1 VSIAFQADRPACS
14 RRAIALCCDDR
25 YLPFAA
31 FMAWQIATLSPERD
45 FDICIC
51 SIDGLELPKSLDHL
65 GVRLCQIE
73 AEAAFDGMGRDQRQ
87 TVSTYLRL
95 ALPDAFAN
103 DYDRILYLDSD
114 IFVQG
119 GDLAALLSI
128 DLKGRPIAA
137 VRDNPQWRTPNR
149 RPADLKALGLAAAP
163 YFNAGVLLI
172 ETRPWLD
179 ANTLGR
185 AQVVGQTQADKLVHK
200 DQTLL
205 NVVFHQNWAE
215 ISPVWNW
222 QYVQKSRLF
231 ESMADAH
238 LVHFIG
244 PNKPWKD
251 PKGIFPPRFAKALAP
266 FVATHFPDRGSITI
280 RSEPARNSA
289 EMRKMLRL
297 HYIAAPRMAHYL
309 DRFPTDMTV
318 HT

>member
-1 VSIAFQADRPACS
+1 
-14 RRAIALCCDDR
+14 
-25 YLPFAA
+25 
-31 FMAWQIATLSPERD
+31 MAWQIATLSPERD

-51 SIDGLELPKSLDHL
+51 SFDRLELPKSLDHL

-87 TVSTYLRL
+87 TVSAYLRL
-95 ALPDAFAN
+95 ALPDAFAD

-128 DLKGRPIAA
+128 DMKGRPIAA

-149 RPADLKALGLAAAP
+149 RPAELRALGLAAAP
-163 YFNAGVLLI
+163 YFNSGVLLI

-185 AQVVGQTQADKLVHK
+185 AQSVGQTQADKLVHK

-215 ISPVWNW
+215 
-222 QYVQKSRLF
+222 
-231 ESMADAH
+231 
-238 LVHFIG
+238 
-244 PNKPWKD
+244 
-251 PKGIFPPRFAKALAP
+251 
-266 FVATHFPDRGSITI
+266 
-280 RSEPARNSA
+280 
-289 EMRKMLRL
+289 MRKMLWL
-297 HYIAAPRMAHYL
+297 HYMAAPRMAHYL
-309 DRFPTDMTV
+309 DRFPTDLTV